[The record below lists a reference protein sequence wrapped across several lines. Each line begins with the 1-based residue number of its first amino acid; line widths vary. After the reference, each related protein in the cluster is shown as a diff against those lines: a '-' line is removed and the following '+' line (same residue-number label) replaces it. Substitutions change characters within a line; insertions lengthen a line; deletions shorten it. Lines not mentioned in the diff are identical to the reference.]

1 MALSTGY
8 MSVQY
13 KSSVLDNFG
22 FFMVLVQEAP
32 LTTLKLMF
40 IEKPLFIVEAKHS
53 TTAASVWALHY
64 FGLTILI
71 HIAVAVII
79 AGIIARA
86 GSALRWRD
94 IPFSGTVLLLF
105 SSLYLL
111 LSSCC
116 TGGPNWI
123 FHTWLLSV
131 VFNPISS
138 SNATIQLYQTLRE
151 WFVLLQILL
160 GAMGGLLMFRHQR
173 QRCEET
179 VS

>member
-13 KSSVLDNFG
+13 KSPVLENAG
-22 FFMVLVQEAP
+22 FFMVLLQEAP
-32 LTTLKLMF
+32 LTTLKLIF

-53 TTAASVWALHY
+53 TTAATVWSLHY
-64 FGLTILI
+64 FSFTILVHVI
-71 HIAVAVII
+71 IALII
-79 AGIIARA
+79 AGIISRPQ
-86 GSALRWRD
+86 SVLRWQD
-94 IPFSGTVLLLF
+94 IPFAGSVLLIF

-111 LSSCC
+111 LASCC

-138 SNATIQLYQTLRE
+138 GNATIQLYQTLRG
-151 WFVLLQILL
+151 WFVWLQILL
-160 GAMGGLLMFRHQR
+160 GAMGGLLIFRHQR
-173 QRCEET
+173 QR
-179 VS
+179 V